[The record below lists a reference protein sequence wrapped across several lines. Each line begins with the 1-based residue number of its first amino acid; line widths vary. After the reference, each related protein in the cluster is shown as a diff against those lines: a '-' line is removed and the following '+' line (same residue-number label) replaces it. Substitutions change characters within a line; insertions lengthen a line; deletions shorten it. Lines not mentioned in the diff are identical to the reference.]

1 MNLVQKI
8 EEWLEEEVYEGA
20 EIVEAKDSND
30 EEVTSDGTDDIIRGR
45 HECAESLLAQIKKW
59 KKELGISYEEEKEI
73 IKCGGCKQTAEI
85 GENFSEKD
93 WTYPWIDV
101 PLCDDCY
108 TEVRV
113 TIADRFDIKDLSR
126 IDL

>member
-1 MNLVQKI
+1 MTDKAYLLQKH
-8 EEWLEEEVYEGA
+8 L
-20 EIVEAKDSND
+20 KDTFEN
-30 EEVTSDGTDDIIRGR
+30 
-45 HECAESLLAQIKKW
+45 
-59 KKELGISYEEEKEI
+59 EKEI
-73 IKCGGCKQTAEI
+73 VKCGGCEQTAEI

-101 PLCDDCY
+101 HLCDDCY